1 MNKKMK
7 KLARKLAP
15 EIAARLEKLPPA
27 FPGYVK
33 HALISAELSFRLQ
46 GGCANI
52 IEVHTTEDGMF
63 LSPMPEDVQSIGD
76 VQSHLQC
83 VIEAKP
89 GVSSASFAY
98 VSVPEGESR
107 SLICLYLSGLPR
119 FVLHVM
125 TAPITGPRTL
135 GEWSVKKYDKA
146 RAGNVMPRVITALR
160 KLRHAFLSVCTSDCS
175 ERTVLLM
182 DGGEYVHAEINGV
195 EADPKEAL
203 ERMVRM
209 IDANIDGGPDLAVT
223 AIDEGDSE
231 EGNQQKAAWGFG
243 YIGGMVVPV
252 ESRKAG
258 DGIRDLASLFALAE
272 DNHD

>member
-1 MNKKMK
+1 MNKKIK
-7 KLARKLAP
+7 RLARRLTP
-15 EIAARLEKLPPA
+15 EIAARLDTLPPE
-27 FPGYVK
+27 FPPYVK

-46 GGCANI
+46 GGCAGV

-63 LSPMPEDVQSIGD
+63 LSPMPSEAQSFQDI
-76 VQSHLQC
+76 QSHMQC
-83 VIEAKP
+83 VVDAKP

-98 VSVPEGESR
+98 VSVPEDEGR
-107 SLICLYLSGLPR
+107 SLICLYLSSVPR
-119 FVLHVM
+119 FELHVM

-146 RAGNVMPRVITALR
+146 RAGNVMPGVISALR
-160 KLRHAFLSVCTSDCS
+160 KCRHAFLSVCTFDCS
-175 ERTVLLM
+175 ERTILLM

-223 AIDEGDSE
+223 AIDEGDCE
-231 EGNQQKAAWGFG
+231 ERNQQKAAWGFG
-243 YIGGMVVPV
+243 YIGGMVV
-252 ESRKAG
+252 S
-258 DGIRDLASLFALAE
+258 DGFKDLASLFALADDAE
-272 DNHD
+272 SD